1 MRSISL
7 TLITLALYSSHWS
20 NNLEFI
26 SDRKDTVSFIVSR
39 IFISWPMSVGITVTF
54 MSAQYSLESVVL
66 MLAKPCLW
74 KFIFLEV
81 EVGSIS
87 TKADFVEDIGLL
99 VMSAIAVSRTGFTT
113 GKDVSFTPRIV
124 RLTDTAKISVMSK
137 RKRIMFVQKMATY
150 KFSLISLYILFYYIR
165 MLPVV
170 LVPVVI

>member
-7 TLITLALYSSHWS
+7 TLITLALYSFHWS

-39 IFISWPMSVGITVTF
+39 TFISWSISVGITVTLI
-54 MSAQYSLESVVL
+54 SARYSLESVVL
-66 MLAKPCLW
+66 TLAKPFLW
-74 KFIFLEV
+74 RFIFLEV

-87 TKADFVEDIGLL
+87 TKADCTEEIELL
-99 VMSAIAVSRTGFTT
+99 VISAMAVSRTCCTT
-113 GKDVSFTPRIV
+113 VKDVSFTPHTV

-137 RKRIMFVQKMATY
+137 GKRIMIVKKVAGY
-150 KFSLISLYILFYYIR
+150 KYYLIPLYIPLYYIR

-170 LVPVVI
+170 LVPVAI

>member
-39 IFISWPMSVGITVTF
+39 TSISWSMSVGITVTLI
-54 MSAQYSLESVVL
+54 SARYSLESVVL
-66 MLAKPCLW
+66 TLAKPFLW
-74 KFIFLEV
+74 KFTFLEV

-87 TKADFVEDIGLL
+87 TKADCTEDIKLL
-99 VMSAIAVSRTGFTT
+99 VISAMAVSRTCFTT
-113 GKDVSFTPRIV
+113 VKDVSLTPHIV

-137 RKRIMFVQKMATY
+137 KERIMIVQKTAVCKY
-150 KFSLISLYILFYYIR
+150 
-165 MLPVV
+165 
-170 LVPVVI
+170 